1 MSRNKTRTAPIGCG
15 VMYAI
20 TLINDLIELSYTK
33 IIVEIVTQTKKD
45 YFFIQIYYLFSKWI
59 CKVQVFIRVFTALK
73 FNVDIYFSIQVT
85 LSQTSM
91 SYIAQILYDTKRIK
105 LYAGVFTIKFYAFD
119 EYILKTENSED
130 LLYVL

>member
-45 YFFIQIYYLFSKWI
+45 YFFI
-59 CKVQVFIRVFTALK
+59 
-73 FNVDIYFSIQVT
+73 
-85 LSQTSM
+85 
-91 SYIAQILYDTKRIK
+91 
-105 LYAGVFTIKFYAFD
+105 
-119 EYILKTENSED
+119 
-130 LLYVL
+130 

>member
-45 YFFIQIYYLFSKWI
+45 YFFLY
-59 CKVQVFIRVFTALK
+59 RFT
-73 FNVDIYFSIQVT
+73 IYFPSG
-85 LSQTSM
+85 
-91 SYIAQILYDTKRIK
+91 
-105 LYAGVFTIKFYAFD
+105 YAKFKSSF
-119 EYILKTENSED
+119 EFSRL
-130 LLYVL
+130 